1 MINLDKLADYIIDNP
16 RKVLVVSL
24 LFLAICISSIGYRY
38 MLTGEPVERSIDFK
52 SGTQLVLEYKG
63 NLDIGQATARVHE
76 LYGTSA
82 KIRVLGGITNT
93 VVIDTDKQVNM
104 DDIDRMAKSL
114 NIEITGRSL
123 QSIGSTVGQ
132 EFWGQALTA
141 IFLAFVA
148 MSVVV
153 FITFR
158 SAVPSL
164 AVILAGFSD
173 IVTAVAG
180 MNLFGI
186 QLSIATLAGLLIL
199 IGYSVDTDI
208 LLSTR
213 VLKRKEEGDVR
224 SRIKSSMKT
233 GLMMTLASIVAV
245 VVLLLISSSP
255 TLDDIALV
263 MIIGL
268 VADMPYTWMQNVSI
282 LRIYTEREGK

>member
-1 MINLDKLADYIIDNP
+1 MINLDKFADYIIDNP
-16 RKVLVVSL
+16 RKVLIVSL
-24 LFLAICISSIGYRY
+24 LFLALCISSIGYKY
-38 MLTGEPVERSIDFK
+38 IQTGEPVERSIDFK

-63 NLDIGQATARVHE
+63 NLDIAQAAARVQE
-76 LYGTSA
+76 LYGGSA

-104 DDIDRMAKSL
+104 NDIDNLAKSL
-114 NIEITGRSL
+114 NIEITGRSM

-148 MSVVV
+148 MSIVV

-158 SAVPSL
+158 SLVPSL

-213 VLKRKEEGDVR
+213 VLKRTEEGDVR
-224 SRIKSSMKT
+224 HRIKSSMKT
-233 GLMMTLASIVAV
+233 GLMMTIASLVAV
-245 VVLLLISSSP
+245 IVLLFVSSSP

-268 VADMPYTWMQNVSI
+268 VADIPYTWLQNVSI
-282 LRIYTEREGK
+282 LRIYTERKGK